1 MNKNGAASMRGR
13 LCGLLLTL
21 GLAAGSAQA
30 AVYTAVWDPAFG
42 APFAN
47 LGWRGN
53 AAFFVPT
60 SCEPAG
66 TADISNAGACG
77 NGAIVT
83 HADVELYDVNAAG
96 QPTLA
101 TLDFNASS
109 LVIGTLRYVNGELA
123 QLTTSFSDVVF
134 PAEDLSAL
142 GVVSGVG
149 FFVDFTLSGPRL
161 GWITCDL
168 GLRCESGFND
178 GTNFPP
184 RFTITRAAV
193 PEPGSQW
200 LSGLALLGLLVARRA
215 TKGRN

>member
-1 MNKNGAASMRGR
+1 MNKIGAASMRGR
-13 LCGLLLTL
+13 LCGLLLGL
-21 GLAAGSAQA
+21 GLVAGSAQA

-42 APFAN
+42 APFTN

-53 AAFFVPT
+53 AAFFVP
-60 SCEPAG
+60 SGCEPAG
-66 TADISNAGACG
+66 SADVNNASACG
-77 NGAIVT
+77 GGAIVT
-83 HADVELYDVNAAG
+83 HADVEFYDVNAAG

-101 TLDFNASS
+101 TLDFNPSS
-109 LVIGTLRYVNGELA
+109 LVIDTLRYVGGELT
-123 QLTTSFSDVVF
+123 QLTTSFSDIVF

-142 GVVSGVG
+142 GVVPGVG

-161 GWITCDL
+161 GWISCDL
-168 GLRCESGFND
+168 RIACVSGFND

-184 RFTITRAAV
+184 LFTITRAAV

-200 LSGLALLGLLVARRA
+200 LFGIAMLGLVAARRA